1 MNIDWDVQALADN
14 TAGDW
19 ILAGS
24 TFVVVLVVLLI
35 LRWGMVRFTERGPQ
49 QGAATPLRSFAAS
62 IQRQS
67 SVPVIFL
74 VALFAGLLNLELPGF
89 LERGLNVAIVAVVF
103 IQIGLWGRAALT
115 FLVRR
120 RLESDPDFASP
131 GAIAA
136 ARYLVTLLLWSILAV
151 LFLDNIGVEI
161 TTLVAGLGVG
171 GIAIGLAARS
181 ILSDLFASL
190 AILLDRPFAVGDFVS
205 VKGAAGS
212 VERIGIKTTHL
223 RSPTGEQ
230 LVYSNSDMLGSPL
243 RNFGRMNRRRAVLSL
258 NITFDTAAEQ
268 IEAIPGMIKEA
279 VERHPEARFDRAHFK
294 GFGESALQIEAVYY
308 MATTNFAVFM
318 DTQQAINLE
327 LLDRFRAAGIE
338 FAFPTRAVHIAGE
351 LPTAGD

>member
-1 MNIDWDVQALADN
+1 MNIDWDMGALAN
-14 TAGDW
+14 NSAGDW
-19 ILAGS
+19 ITAGL
-24 TFVVVLVVLLI
+24 TFLIMFVALLI
-35 LRWGMVRFTERGPQ
+35 VRWGMVRFTERGPQ
-49 QGAATPLRSFAAS
+49 DGAATPLRSFAAS

-67 SVPVIFL
+67 KTPVIFL
-74 VALFAGLLNLELPGF
+74 IAVFAGLLNLELPNF
-89 LERGLNVAIVAVVF
+89 AERGLNAGIALVVV
-103 IQIGLWGRAALT
+103 IQVGLWGSAAMA
-115 FLVRR
+115 FLLRR
-120 RLESDPDFASP
+120 RLESDPEFASP

-136 ARYLVTLLLWSILAV
+136 GRYLATLLLWSVLAV

-223 RSPTGEQ
+223 RSPSGEQ

-243 RNFGRMNRRRAVLSL
+243 RNYGRMNRRRAVLSL
-258 NITFDTAAEQ
+258 SINYDTDPEQ
-268 IEAIPGMIKEA
+268 VEAIPGIVREA
-279 VERHPEARFDRAHFK
+279 IERHEMTQFDRAHFK
-294 GFGESALQIEAVYY
+294 SFGESALLIEAVFY
-308 MATTNFAVFM
+308 MSTTNFGVFM

-327 LLDRFRAAGIE
+327 LLSRFREAGIE
-338 FAFPTRAVHIAGE
+338 FAFPTRDVRLTGE
-351 LPTAGD
+351 RPDSGD

>member
-1 MNIDWDVQALADN
+1 MNIDWDLGALADN

-19 ILAGS
+19 ITAGL
-24 TFVVVLVVLLI
+24 TLLVTLVILLL

-49 QGAATPLRSFAAS
+49 EGAATPLRSFAAS

-67 SVPVIFL
+67 STPVIFL
-74 VALFAGLLNLELPGF
+74 VALFAGLLNLDLPEF
-89 LERGLNVAIVAVVF
+89 AERGLSVGIALVIV
-103 IQIGLWGRAALT
+103 IQIGLWGSAALT
-115 FLVRR
+115 FLLRR

-136 ARYLVTLLLWSILAV
+136 GRYLATLLLWSVLAV

-223 RSPTGEQ
+223 RSPSGEQ

-243 RNFGRMNRRRAVLSL
+243 RNYGRMQRRRAVLSL
-258 NITFDTAAEQ
+258 NINYDTDVEKV
-268 IEAIPGMIKEA
+268 EAIPGMVKEA
-279 VERHPEARFDRAHFK
+279 IERHEMTQFDRAHFK
-294 GFGESALQIEAVYY
+294 ALGESALQIEAVFY
-308 MATTNFAVFM
+308 MSTTNYGVYM

-327 LLDRFRAAGIE
+327 LLGRFREAGIE
-338 FAFPTRAVHIAGE
+338 FAFPTRDVRLSGE
-351 LPTAGD
+351 RPASGD